1 MASFAAQELH
11 DAGKMD
17 EARSIRITIVEEW
30 SGSPEAPRALLELA
44 RADHPEN
51 PARAADWLERLV
63 VDYPESA
70 MAPIARRL
78 LAEWATGG
86 GAMGV

>member
-1 MASFAAQELH
+1 MLSR
-11 DAGKMD
+11 M
-17 EARSIRITIVEEW
+17 RWR

-51 PARAADWLERLV
+51 PGQAVVWLERLV

-78 LAEWATGG
+78 LAEWRTGAV
-86 GAMGV
+86 GA